1 MAVDRA
7 RKGGWLHNRK
17 FHHHAGDRRS
27 RACDSDCGWHAPRSH
42 TEWQHWDNYRLADKA
57 GQLSSHL
64 LRIGLGRRYGKR
76 NVSIVC
82 GFASLQN
89 SASSSSVG
97 AGRRRLPAVPFW
109 IRWKPDRIH
118 LVDSGESA
126 PGLAAKRNH
135 RLHRMRTGD
144 SRHSHHVGFV
154 SDHSHAYG
162 FSGRFGVGA
171 NYLDCGLWDAS
182 ADTGSGSASGYHWH
196 VLQLFLRRQRRNSPL
211 HMEFQRQ
218 RTRPGAS
225 IGAQWNAERNSD
237 SGEHMSFWAQQHV
250 VWRGHADPVQRSD
263 VMNLSFVVSSGS
275 DARTRLRDSG
285 N

>member
-1 MAVDRA
+1 MPVTGGVAPVTLTAVGMPPGLTLNGSTGTITGSPTRPGNYPVTFYA
-7 RKGGWLHNRK
+7 
-17 FHHHAGDRRS
+17 
-27 RACDSDCGWHAPRSH
+27 SD
-42 TEWQHWDNYRLADKA
+42 
-57 GQLSSHL
+57 
-64 LRIGLGRRYGKR
+64 
-76 NVSIVC
+76 
-82 GFASLQN
+82 
-89 SASSSSVG
+89 SVG
-97 AGRRRLPAVPFW
+97 DTGSATYPLSVALLPFKIAPAALPSAQVGAVYQQS
-109 IRWKPDRIH
+109 
-118 LVDSGESA
+118 LSGSGGSQTGYTWSILGSLP

-182 ADTGSGSASGYHWH
+182 ADTGSGSASGYHWD

-225 IGAQWNAERNSD
+225 IGAEWNAERNSD
-237 SGEHMSFWAQQHV
+237 SGERMSFWAQQHV